1 MTSEQ
6 SPLSIKATVRD
17 VTGKKVKVL
26 RRSGVTPGN
35 LYGEGLESKSLQVD
49 TKELETIIHSGGRTS
64 IVNLSVD
71 KESYQTLIREIQQHP
86 VTREILHADFH
97 RIDMQKAIQTQ
108 VSLRI
113 IGDAPASRLPD
124 ALLNQLVFQVVVECL
139 PSNIPQFLEVDI
151 SSLVDFDMAILIKDL
166 ELPENLAVIGDD
178 DQPIIRVGKSRV
190 AAMDLRDTEA
200 DAEAEAEAAGEGEE
214 ETTDEEGVQEE
225 SSDEE
230 EQ

>member
-17 VTGKKVKVL
+17 VTGKKVKML
-26 RRSGVTPGN
+26 RRSGITPGN

-49 TKELETIIHSGGRTS
+49 TKELETVIHGGGRTS

-124 ALLNQLVFQVVVECL
+124 ALLNQVVFQVIVECL

-166 ELPENLAVIGDD
+166 ALPENLTVIADD
-178 DQPIIRVGKSRV
+178 DQPIIRVGRSRV
-190 AAMDLRDTEA
+190 AAMDLRDT
-200 DAEAEAEAAGEGEE
+200 DEAAGEGEE
-214 ETTDEEGVQEE
+214 EATDEEGVQEG
-225 SSDEE
+225 SSEE
-230 EQ
+230 EAQ

>member
-1 MTSEQ
+1 MTNEQ
-6 SPLSIKATVRD
+6 SPLSIKATVREI
-17 VTGKKVKVL
+17 TGKKVKML

-35 LYGEGLESKSLQVD
+35 LYGDGLESKSLQVD

-71 KESYQTLIREIQQHP
+71 KENYQTLIREIQQHP
-86 VTREILHADFH
+86 VTREILHAEFH
-97 RIDMQKAIQTQ
+97 RIDMQKTIQTQ

-113 IGDAPASRLPD
+113 VGDAPASRLPD
-124 ALLNQLVFQVVVECL
+124 ALLNQLVFQIIVECL
-139 PSNIPQFLEVDI
+139 PASIPQFIEVDI

-166 ELPENLAVIGDD
+166 QLPENLIVIGDD

-200 DAEAEAEAAGEGEE
+200 DAADAVEGDEE
-214 ETTDEEGVQEE
+214 ITDEESDQED
-225 SSDEE
+225 SVDEE

>member
-1 MTSEQ
+1 M
-6 SPLSIKATVRD
+6 
-17 VTGKKVKVL
+17 L

-49 TKELETIIHSGGRTS
+49 TKELETVIHSGGRTS

-71 KESYQTLIREIQQHP
+71 EESYQTLIRQIQQHP

-97 RIDMQKAIQTQ
+97 RIDLQKTIQTQ

-124 ALLNQLVFQVVVECL
+124 ALLNQLVFQIIVECL
-139 PSNIPQFLEVDI
+139 PASIPQFIEVDI

-166 ELPENLAVIGDD
+166 ELPENLEVIGDD
-178 DQPIIRVGKSRV
+178 DQPIIRVGRSRV

-200 DAEAEAEAAGEGEE
+200 DAAEAEAEEGDEE
-214 ETTDEEGVQEE
+214 ITDEESDQEE
-225 SSDEE
+225 SSEEE

>member
-1 MTSEQ
+1 MTNEQ
-6 SPLSIKATVRD
+6 SPLSLKATVRD
-17 VTGKKVKVL
+17 VTGKKVRML

-49 TKELETIIHSGGRTS
+49 TKELETVIHGGGRTS

-71 KESYQTLIREIQQHP
+71 EESYQTLIREIQQHP
-86 VTREILHADFH
+86 VTREILHAAFH
-97 RIDMQKAIQTQ
+97 RIDLQKTIQTQ

-124 ALLNQLVFQVVVECL
+124 ALLNQLVFQIVVECL
-139 PSNIPQFLEVDI
+139 PASIPQFIEVDI

-166 ELPENLAVIGDD
+166 ELPENLEVIGDD
-178 DQPIIRVGKSRV
+178 DQPIIRVGRSRV

-200 DAEAEAEAAGEGEE
+200 DAADAEEGDEE
-214 ETTDEEGVQEE
+214 ITDEESDQEE
-225 SSDEE
+225 SSEEE

>member
-1 MTSEQ
+1 MTNEQ
-6 SPLSIKATVRD
+6 SPLSLKATVRD
-17 VTGKKVKVL
+17 ITGKKVRML

-49 TKELETIIHSGGRTS
+49 TKELETVIHSGGRTS

-71 KESYQTLIREIQQHP
+71 EESYQTLIRQIQQHP

-97 RIDMQKAIQTQ
+97 RIDLQKTIQTQ

-124 ALLNQLVFQVVVECL
+124 ALLNQLVFQIVVECL
-139 PSNIPQFLEVDI
+139 PASIPQFIEVDI

-166 ELPENLAVIGDD
+166 ELPENLEVIGDE

-200 DAEAEAEAAGEGEE
+200 AAEAEAEGEE
-214 ETTDEEGVQEE
+214 GDDEITDEESDQEE
-225 SSDEE
+225 SSEEE

>member
-1 MTSEQ
+1 MTNEQ
-6 SPLSIKATVRD
+6 SPLSIKATVREI
-17 VTGKKVKVL
+17 TGKKVKML

-35 LYGEGLESKSLQVD
+35 LYGDGLESKSLQVD

-71 KESYQTLIREIQQHP
+71 KENYQTLIREIQQHP
-86 VTREILHADFH
+86 VTREILHAEFH
-97 RIDMQKAIQTQ
+97 RIDMQKTIQTQ

-113 IGDAPASRLPD
+113 VGDAPASRLPD
-124 ALLNQLVFQVVVECL
+124 ALLNQLVFQIVVECL
-139 PSNIPQFLEVDI
+139 PASIPQFIEVDI

-166 ELPENLAVIGDD
+166 QLPENLIVIGDD

-200 DAEAEAEAAGEGEE
+200 DAADAVEGDEE
-214 ETTDEEGVQEE
+214 ITDEESDQED
-225 SSDEE
+225 SVDEE

>member
-1 MTSEQ
+1 MTNEQ
-6 SPLSIKATVRD
+6 SPLSLKATVRD
-17 VTGKKVKVL
+17 ITGKKVRML

-49 TKELETIIHSGGRTS
+49 TKELETVIHSGGRTS

-71 KESYQTLIREIQQHP
+71 EESYQTLIRQIQQHP

-97 RIDMQKAIQTQ
+97 RIDLQKTIQTQ

-124 ALLNQLVFQVVVECL
+124 ALLNQLVFQIIVECL
-139 PSNIPQFLEVDI
+139 PASIPQFIEVDI

-166 ELPENLAVIGDD
+166 ELPENLEVIGDD
-178 DQPIIRVGKSRV
+178 DQPIIRVGRSRV

-200 DAEAEAEAAGEGEE
+200 DAAEAEAEEGDEE
-214 ETTDEEGVQEE
+214 ITDEESDQEE
-225 SSDEE
+225 SSEEE